1 MSFLLWRAIRHKFP
15 TNETLANFGVEP
27 VKCYCCIQQG
37 WDEVDHI
44 FIQGHFA
51 GHIWKFFAGSLGLN
65 FQQISLTNQLMCW
78 SGIAGNTVYKTI
90 IQTLP
95 IVICWNLW
103 KNRCSVKYGGKTSS
117 IHKVKYL
124 IIKDMLL
131 MLNSTFPYLHLPVI
145 WPEVVTYIEKC
156 KQDLRVTL
164 VMWKTPTYNR
174 YKLNTDGSAIP
185 NSGKNGGGG
194 DAAALG

>member
-15 TNETLANFGVEP
+15 TNETLAYFGVEP

-51 GHIWKFFAGSLGLN
+51 GHVWKFFAGSLGLN

-78 SGIAGNTVYKTI
+78 SGIAGNTTYKTI
-90 IQTLP
+90 VQTLP

-117 IHKVKYL
+117 IHKVNYL

-131 MLNSTFPYLHLPVI
+131 MLNSAFPYLPLPVI
-145 WPEVVTYIEKC
+145 WPE
-156 KQDLRVTL
+156 L
-164 VMWKTPTYNR
+164 V
-174 YKLNTDGSAIP
+174 A
-185 NSGKNGGGG
+185 
-194 DAAALG
+194 